1 MICQGEGTQF
11 LQWIIRAHQQP
22 RPVRG
27 LLKTAAQRLPHRQD
41 FCALEGEAVVFLVFS
56 NFKGR
61 PRRFRFLILKNDYVF
76 AVSIRAILWNA
87 FDMKIL
93 VTGGAGYLGSVLVP
107 QLLAA
112 GHSVTV
118 LDSFMFRQTSLA
130 DCCASDAFDVIR
142 GDCRDERLLAGL
154 VAKHDVFIPLAALV
168 GAPLCDRDALGAI
181 SINRDA
187 VRLLCRLASPSQRI
201 LMPVTN
207 SGHGIGQPGVSCTEE
222 SPLKPISL
230 YGTSKVEAEL
240 AVLEREN
247 SISFRL
253 ATVFG
258 MAPRM
263 RLDLLVN
270 DFVYRAVNDRAL
282 VIFEGHFK
290 RNYIHIRDVARVFLH
305 GLENFETMRGRAY
318 NVGLEDANLTK
329 LELCAVIQ
337 KHLPK
342 FVYLEAPIGEDPDKR
357 DYIVSNQRILS
368 TGWAPEWTLDRGICE
383 LIKGYTI
390 LKNSVYANV

>member
-1 MICQGEGTQF
+1 VPDI
-11 LQWIIRAHQQP
+11 
-22 RPVRG
+22 
-27 LLKTAAQRLPHRQD
+27 
-41 FCALEGEAVVFLVFS
+41 S
-56 NFKGR
+56 
-61 PRRFRFLILKNDYVF
+61 
-76 AVSIRAILWNA
+76 
-87 FDMKIL
+87 
-93 VTGGAGYLGSVLVP
+93 VP
-107 QLLAA
+107 QLLEA
-112 GHSVTV
+112 GHTVTV
-118 LDSFMFRQTSLA
+118 LDTFMFRQTSLA
-130 DCCASDAFDVIR
+130 ECCASESFEVVR
-142 GDCRDERLLAGL
+142 GDCRDERILAELL
-154 VAKHDVFIPLAALV
+154 KTHDAAIPLAALV
-168 GAPLCDRDALGAI
+168 GAPLCERDRLGAI

-187 VRLLCRLASPSQRI
+187 VHLLCRLASPSQRI

-207 SGHGIGQPGVSCTEE
+207 SGYGIGQPGIPCTEE
-222 SPLKPISL
+222 SPLNPISL
-230 YGTSKVEAEL
+230 YGTSKVEAEK

-247 SISFRL
+247 SVSFRL

-305 GLENFETMRGRAY
+305 AIANFETMRGRPY
-318 NVGLEDANLTK
+318 NVGLEDANLSK

-357 DYIVSNQRILS
+357 DYIVSNHRILS
-368 TGWAPEWTLDRGICE
+368 TGWAPEWSLDRGIRE